1 MKAVIVEI
9 RGNRAAALLENG
21 RFVSIPDNA
30 YSIGQEITLL
40 QREPV
45 RNSENRGNCSIGCS
59 CPQPRRWWACLRYAL
74 RNRQHRCEPFN

>member
-9 RGNRAAALLENG
+9 RGNRAAALLEDG

-40 QREPV
+40 QRKPV
-45 RNSENRGNCSIGCS
+45 RKKHRISFRIGRSCS
-59 CPQPRRWWACLRYAL
+59 QPRRRWACLRHAI
-74 RNRQHRCEPFN
+74 RNRQHRRESFD